1 MKFMNFDFELA
12 GAHAVEA
19 AAVADTVFTQV
30 NSQAR
35 KPYAEVGI
43 SHAGSDGDGPG
54 QAANQGGRSDV
65 ELGIEAISPAITA
78 AIENAIGLAAE
89 MVGADVVGHLTRAVG
104 DGE

>member
-1 MKFMNFDFELA
+1 MMRLGCIGEIHNHSVVQHRAIPFRHRIEFLHQVGDELKMKFMNFDLELV

-43 SHAGSDGDGPG
+43 SDTRRNGD
-54 QAANQGGRSDV
+54 
-65 ELGIEAISPAITA
+65 
-78 AIENAIGLAAE
+78 
-89 MVGADVVGHLTRAVG
+89 
-104 DGE
+104 